1 MQLRVPKLHM
11 GSEHPEAPNPL
22 LKSQCGCG
30 PKLLEGSEY
39 LPNTVQGHSVVTSTQ
54 TSERSEHP
62 EASESL
68 SESQYNWEFPNCTWD
83 LSDLKHPNPFLGV
96 PVWLRVPKLS
106 RDPNS
111 LEAPK
116 AVLGSRRGCGSQ
128 PLRPCLR
135 GAPHPSGARA
145 PGPSRPAVPR
155 APHGQRPRRAGRGG
169 GGGGPESAPRPGGGR
184 KPGGPGS
191 APAPLLSP
199 PASEPGVFH

>member
-83 LSDLKHPNPFLGV
+83 LNDLKHPNPF
-96 PVWLRVPKLS
+96 W
-106 RDPNS
+106 
-111 LEAPK
+111 
-116 AVLGSRRGCGSQ
+116 GSRCGCASPNFHGIRTLLRHPKPFWGPGAVVAPSPQAVFAGSPS
-128 PLRPCLR
+128 PLRRPR
-135 GAPHPSGARA
+135 SGPKPPRRP
-145 PGPSRPAVPR
+145 PGPSRAAPPA
-155 APHGQRPRRAGRGG
+155 GGAGRRRR
-169 GGGGPESAPRPGGGR
+169 RP
-184 KPGGPGS
+184 
-191 APAPLLSP
+191 
-199 PASEPGVFH
+199 